1 LKSLENRYIVKRTNI
16 IRGVDVDTRK
26 TENTP
31 KMKPYDD
38 IMWEQWSMY
47 DAMPY
52 IWDPDLNVERVFKC
66 ISGNVIKYYRIQ
78 MDDPYMIKH
87 E

>member
-1 LKSLENRYIVKRTNI
+1 M
-16 IRGVDVDTRK
+16 IRGVDVDTKK

-31 KMKPYDD
+31 KMKPYDA
-38 IMWEQWSMY
+38 MLGEHWSMY

-52 IWDPDLNVERVFKC
+52 VWDPDLNVEKVFKC
-66 ISGNVIKYYRIQ
+66 ISGNIIKFYRFQ
-78 MDDPYMIKH
+78 MDEPYEIRY